1 MVHSSRGEVGLS
13 VGVVESEI
21 TSFLFPRERWE
32 EEEDLALLLWSR
44 RAAAAVPVTVSGV
57 ITCAAGGLLVDCIES
72 RFVARAKLS
81 G

>member
-1 MVHSSRGEVGLS
+1 MVHNSRGEVGWS

-44 RAAAAVPVTVSGV
+44 RAAAAAVPVTVSGV
-57 ITCAAGGLLVDCIES
+57 ITCAAGADWRLGT
-72 RFVARAKLS
+72 
-81 G
+81 GG